1 MRTFLRSKI
10 HQARVTAADLAY
22 VGSITIDSDLMERA
36 DIAAFEK
43 VLVVDNTNGNRVE
56 TYAIPAAAGSGTIQ
70 MNGAAAHLV
79 RTGDEIIVMTFQT
92 TDRPEPPRQILVDP
106 KNRFVR
112 NL

>member
-22 VGSITIDSDLMERA
+22 VGSITIDSELLERA
-36 DIAAFEK
+36 DIAPYEK
-43 VLVVDNTNGNRVE
+43 VLVVDNTNGHRLE
-56 TYAIPAAAGSGTIQ
+56 TYVLAAAPGSGTIQ

-92 TDRPEPPRQILVDP
+92 TDRPEPPRQILVDA

>member
-1 MRTFLRSKI
+1 MRTYLRSKI

-22 VGSITIDSDLMERA
+22 VGSITIDPDLMERA
-36 DIAAFEK
+36 DIAAWEK
-43 VLVVDNTNGNRVE
+43 VLVVDNTNGHRLE
-56 TYAIPAAAGSGTIQ
+56 TYVLAGERGSGTIQ

-92 TDRPEPPRQILVDP
+92 TDRPEPPRQILVDA